1 MKNMNLC
8 YLTAMRSIADLITHR
23 ATWFWYRRLAN
34 PLENSALNNMGHDY
48 GWTNALRQIV
58 ERPSGKRA
66 G

>member
-1 MKNMNLC
+1 MNLC

-48 GWTNALRQIV
+48 GWTNAL
-58 ERPSGKRA
+58 
-66 G
+66 